1 MNTTLSKVLIFAAGA
16 AIGSLVTWKVLD
28 KKLKDEYE
36 QRLAD
41 DTASI
46 KEAFADT
53 NLRDMVD
60 VIDRV
65 VDVKTPDSTIIADP
79 TPLSDLES
87 RVQRLNY
94 ITEDS
99 VDLNKEKRPVVMDD
113 IERPEVI
120 DPNEYGEYAD
130 YDQVT
135 LYYYAD
141 DVLADDMDNAVEDVE
156 DIVGSYALTT
166 FGQYEDDAVHVRNDR
181 KRCYYEILRS
191 DCAYSEKYGLNLYE
205 EED

>member
-16 AIGSLVTWKVLD
+16 AIGSLVTWKILD

-36 QRLAD
+36 QRLAE

-46 KEAFADT
+46 KEAFTDT
-53 NLRDMVD
+53 NLRDMVE

-65 VDVKTPDSTIIADP
+65 NEVGTPNVVLPTDLRTVVQKLDYIA
-79 TPLSDLES
+79 
-87 RVQRLNY
+87 
-94 ITEDS
+94 EDS
-99 VDLNKEKRPVVMDD
+99 VDNAKEERSVTMDEVEQPV
-113 IERPEVI
+113 VI
-120 DPNEYGEYAD
+120 DPQEYGEYAD
-130 YDQVT
+130 YEQIT

-141 DVLADDMDNAVEDVE
+141 DVLADDMDNVVEDVE

-166 FGQYEDDAVHVRNDR
+166 YGLYEDDAVHVRNDR

-191 DCAYSEKYGLNLYE
+191 ECAYCEKYGVNLYGK
-205 EED
+205 EDR